1 MEITYEEVSK
11 HNTPE
16 DLWIVIK
23 GYVYGVS
30 KYLDDHPGG
39 PVVISN
45 RAGKDV
51 SKPFED
57 AGHSEN
63 A

>member
-1 MEITYEEVSK
+1 MEHS
-11 HNTPE
+11 TPE
-16 DLWIVIK
+16 SLWIVIK
-23 GYVYGVS
+23 GYVYDVT

-45 RAGKDV
+45 RGGKEV
-51 SKPFED
+51 TKAFEN